1 MIGFEGFFLG
11 ILSGLITGIVVGI
24 VVGFWIERRR
34 LKNMLKIERIKRLVP
49 HMELVHPV
57 LERISEDVG
66 YLKIMQSRD
75 DDPKDFAQ
83 RTCQSFEEYRT
94 WYKVFK
100 ENGLKP
106 ELEHSSK
113 SLYALINGVFVHA
126 QMVNKYGAQ
135 HVLANIE
142 DILEKVDACQ
152 RETAS
157 FLNQ

>member
-1 MIGFEGFFLG
+1 MIDFEGFFLG
-11 ILSGLITGIVVGI
+11 MLSGLVTGVVVGI
-24 VVGFWIERRR
+24 VVGFLIERQR
-34 LKNMLKIERIKRLVP
+34 LKNMLKIERIKRLAP
-49 HMELVHPV
+49 HMELLHPV

-66 YLKIMQSRD
+66 YLKIIQSRD
-75 DDPKDFAQ
+75 DDPKDFTQKA
-83 RTCQSFEEYRT
+83 CQGFEEYRT
-94 WYKVFK
+94 WYKIFK

-106 ELEHSSK
+106 ELEHSSE

-126 QMVNKYGAQ
+126 QMVHKYGAQ

-142 DILEKVDACQ
+142 DVLEKVYTCQ